1 MKQSA
6 FFNVLPIHGRQH
18 ASLSDGKKQQNHN
31 ASKKIKS
38 LKALKGL
45 SDSFERECDW
55 SCMGT
60 DVLGYICG

>member
-31 ASKKIKS
+31 VSKKNKE
-38 LKALKGL
+38 
-45 SDSFERECDW
+45 FEGSE
-55 SCMGT
+55 GT
-60 DVLGYICG
+60 VGQF